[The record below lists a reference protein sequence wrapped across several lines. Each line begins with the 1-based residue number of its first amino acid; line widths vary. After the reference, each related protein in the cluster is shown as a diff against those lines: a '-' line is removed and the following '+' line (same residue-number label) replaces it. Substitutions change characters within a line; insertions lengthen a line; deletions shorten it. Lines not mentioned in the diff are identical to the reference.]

1 MRRLRLAGLLLAA
14 WTAALPAAPAGTL
27 RRGTAAE
34 APTLDPSIAAGTL
47 AAPIIND
54 LFEGLIGKDAAL
66 RPIPGVAASW
76 STSADGLTYTF
87 RLKPGLQWSDG
98 VPITADD
105 VVFGFRRL
113 VDPATAS
120 TLAGPFFVIAGARD
134 IVAGKAPVAS
144 LGVRAVDPLTVEIR
158 LAAPAPYFLEL
169 VGSLAVAP
177 LPRHLIAQHP
187 KDWTRPERMVSNGP
201 YTLAE
206 RVPQNYT
213 RLVANPRYH
222 SAAAV
227 RSAEVIWYP
236 TQDLATSLRRFRA
249 GELDSVLNFPPEE
262 LDWLRRNL
270 PQTLKITPSLG
281 VYYLLVNTQRPPLDD
296 PRVRRALGLA
306 VDQAGI
312 TDRLLRTGV
321 RAATSLVGADFT
333 GYPGVTPADA
343 KLPLPE
349 RQKLARELLAA
360 AGFGPGKPL
369 TFEYVYDTN
378 EENRK
383 IAVALAAM
391 WQAVGARAQV
401 TNVDFGQLNRQVRTR
416 NFAVA
421 RWVYFASY
429 DDPYAMLSLV
439 SAGNP
444 NNYVGYANPAYDALL
459 REANALQDRAARMQV
474 LARAEAAMLA
484 DYPVIPVYDYVRRYL
499 VAERVEGWEPSG
511 RGPTPSRFLSV
522 P

>member
-1 MRRLRLAGLLLAA
+1 MRRTGIALAVLAA
-14 WTAALPAAPAGTL
+14 SAAALVAEAGTL

-66 RPIPGVAASW
+66 RAVPGVAASW
-76 STSADGLTYTF
+76 SVSADGLTYTF
-87 RLKPGLQWSDG
+87 RLRPGLKWSDG
-98 VPITADD
+98 APLTADD

-120 TLAGPFFVIAGARD
+120 TLAGPFFVIDRAREIVTGGA
-134 IVAGKAPVAS
+134 PPES

-158 LAAPAPYFLEL
+158 LVAPAPYFLEL
-169 VGSLAVAP
+169 IGSLAVSP
-177 LPRHLIAQHP
+177 LPRHVVEKFP
-187 KDWTRPERMVSNGP
+187 KDWARPERIVTNGP

-206 RVPQNYT
+206 RVPQSFT

-249 GELDSVLNFPPEE
+249 GELDSALNFPPEE
-262 LDWLRRNL
+262 LGWLRSNL
-270 PQTLKITPSLG
+270 PKTLKMTPSLG
-281 VYYLLVNTQRPPLDD
+281 NYYLLVNTQRPPFDD
-296 PRVRRALGLA
+296 VRVRRALGLA
-306 VDQAGI
+306 IDQAGI
-312 TDRLLRTGV
+312 ADRLLRNGV
-321 RAATSLVGADFT
+321 KAADSLVGPAFT
-333 GYPGVTPADA
+333 GYPGVTTADA
-343 KLPLPE
+343 KLPMPA

-391 WQAVGARAQV
+391 WQAVGAKAQL

-416 NFAVA
+416 NFTVA
-421 RWVYFASY
+421 RWAYFASY

-444 NNYVGYANPAYDALL
+444 NNYVGYDNPAYEALL
-459 REANALQDRAARMQV
+459 REANGLQDRAARMQV

-484 DYPVIPVYDYVRRYL
+484 EYPVIPIYDYVRRYL
-499 VAERVEGWEPSG
+499 VAERVDGWELSE
-511 RGPTPSRFLSV
+511 RGPTPSRFLAV
-522 P
+522 R